1 MKKDDNKNNNVPIKE
16 KRIIMIHGIYRSG
29 KDYAAEQIETY
40 LHEMGYTTEKM
51 SFADPMK
58 FILTKTLNVDLETFD
73 NHKNNK
79 SELFVQGDDLQ
90 NVFLTDFRTLI
101 QNFGTEAMKPIFG
114 EHVWATL
121 LYKKAIASEADF
133 VIVPDFRFLTEQIKG
148 ASTIKVIN
156 KDVEHGDGHRSENEL
171 KDFKFDYKIDNTG
184 KPDISKDVKR
194 IINSI
199 IKKTT

>member
-1 MKKDDNKNNNVPIKE
+1 MSNNRE

-29 KDYAAEQIETY
+29 KDYAGEQIEAY
-40 LHEMGYTTEKM
+40 LNELGYTTEKM

-58 FILTKTLNVDLETFD
+58 AILTKTLNVDLESFD
-73 NHKNNK
+73 NYKNNK
-79 SELFVQGDDLQ
+79 CELFVQESELQ
-90 NVFLTDFRTLI
+90 PAFLTDFRTLI

-148 ASTIKVIN
+148 AHTIKVIN
-156 KDVEHGDGHRSENEL
+156 KDVEHSDTHRSENEL
-171 KDFKFDYKIDNTG
+171 KKFKFDYKIDNTG
-184 KPDISKDVKR
+184 QPDISKNVKK
-194 IINSI
+194 IVDSI
-199 IKKTT
+199 IKKS